1 MFQRLLWIA
10 PKKKTRNSCL
20 NFYWA
25 PCMCVGYMYT
35 VEWRLK
41 SHISP
46 QYPSSDNV
54 VKVLPWTPKKNLK
67 KRGICF
73 NSFPKLLWKKVK
85 ISYFWN
91 CAVNQWKC
99 WSTKTMWT
107 RKFFKRLNRWRIFE
121 LLDKEKQEK
130 IRKRT
135 KCSSG
140 SSLPSL
146 KNSGKELW

>member
-1 MFQRLLWIA
+1 MSGG
-10 PKKKTRNSCL
+10 KKKTRNSCL

-54 VKVLPWTPKKNLK
+54 VKVLPWTPKKSLK
-67 KRGICF
+67 KKEFVSIVFLNCCE
-73 NSFPKLLWKKVK
+73 KKVK
-85 ISYFWN
+85 IGSYLSN

-99 WSTKTMWT
+99 CSTKTMWT